1 MSYASK
7 ISSTCMER
15 ELDWMGGMKKLKVR
29 RALQVT
35 AAQQLWYHRPAELG
49 SH

>member
-1 MSYASK
+1 MLQKSVQRAWK
-7 ISSTCMER
+7 ENWTG
-15 ELDWMGGMKKLKVR
+15 WVGGMKKLKVR